1 MLPLPPNPDAP
12 LPDRAA
18 PPVSPP
24 SPPLAA
30 LPPFTPA
37 VLERQV
43 QWDTVLRR
51 AAITLIVV
59 LLIASSLLD
68 SQSRLLGS
76 VAILA
81 AIGVWMAMSMTSAL
95 VLREVPRITALVEH
109 DAPFAEA
116 ALAEALRRRPLQPTV
131 RLSLY
136 HRLAM
141 LRHRQR
147 RFAETQAICSTILSQ
162 DPRGYHPFEPSLLLI
177 YADAALECG
186 NLHGAYTALARLHA
200 LNLGMIESLQ
210 RLAMQTRYEI
220 VSGHDAHALA
230 GIDRKIKLIELMPQP
245 TCGILHAMLAAAAKR
260 TGRTEL
266 AHWFH
271 QRAQLLCTPAELQN
285 FTTSQLGVTA

>member
-18 PPVSPP
+18 APA

-260 TGRTEL
+260 TGRAEL

-285 FTTSQLGVTA
+285 FTTSQVSVTA